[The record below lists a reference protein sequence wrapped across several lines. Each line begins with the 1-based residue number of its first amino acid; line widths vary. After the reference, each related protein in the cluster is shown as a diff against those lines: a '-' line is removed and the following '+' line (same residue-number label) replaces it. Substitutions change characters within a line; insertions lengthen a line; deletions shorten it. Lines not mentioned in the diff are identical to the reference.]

1 MKKLTL
7 IFLVLVSALTIAQ
20 PPGDREPSEEQREK
34 IKTLKIAFLS
44 EKLSLTSEE
53 ATTFWP
59 VYNDF
64 DKKRHTIRKKERA
77 FMKELK
83 KSPNAITDANA
94 DQKINELLALRQQG
108 IDLEKSYKSKFIEQL
123 GAKRTLTLYLA
134 EKQFHRELMKKIR
147 EEKGRPNRSEGGP
160 R

>member
-7 IFLVLVSALTIAQ
+7 IFLVLLSALAIAIAQ

-59 VYNDF
+59 VYNEF
-64 DKKRHTIRKKERA
+64 DKKRHAIRKKERA

-83 KSPNAITDANA
+83 KSPDANA
-94 DQKINELLALRQQG
+94 DQKINELLALRQEG

-147 EEKGRPNRSEGGP
+147 EEKGRPNRPEGGP